1 MQPEKLDELRVW
13 ILRARHDLL
22 AAERLGVG
30 VDGLPDVAVYHCQ
43 QPQRKRSRR
52 F

>member
-22 AAERLGVG
+22 AAERLGAG
-30 VDGLPDVAVYHCQ
+30 VDGLPDVSTPSGAPAVS
-43 QPQRKRSRR
+43 PPR
-52 F
+52 